1 MVLAVFVGIGFC
13 VIGIFLFL
21 KPDVYWKLTEK
32 WKSYRADEPS
42 ELYLKSTKFGGV
54 LEFRE
59 HEVRRNSCLIPIC
72 RATHLYY

>member
-32 WKSYRADEPS
+32 WKSYRADGPS
-42 ELYLKSTKFGGV
+42 DFYILNTKFGGV
-54 LEFRE
+54 VCAAGNRDDASSVDSGVKFR
-59 HEVRRNSCLIPIC
+59 SD
-72 RATHLYY
+72 